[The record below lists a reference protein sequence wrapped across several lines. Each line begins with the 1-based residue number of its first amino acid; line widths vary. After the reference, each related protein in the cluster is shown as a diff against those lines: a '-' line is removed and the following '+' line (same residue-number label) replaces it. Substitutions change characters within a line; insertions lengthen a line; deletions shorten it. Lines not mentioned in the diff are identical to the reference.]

1 MAPKKRT
8 STGTVK
14 TAVQKIRALTPNE
27 ATSVTGKIM
36 TKTGSMFLGCEH
48 IYFFSLV
55 DFEPQY
61 VVAIL
66 CLIVLFAFSQVSE
79 FSFQGQASLVRPGH
93 G

>member
-8 STGTVK
+8 SSGTVK
-14 TAVQKIRALTPNE
+14 TAFQKIRDLTPNE
-27 ATSVTGKIM
+27 TISITGKVV
-36 TKTGSMFLGCEH
+36 TKTGSIFLGCET
-48 IYFFSLV
+48 IIFLSLV
-55 DFEPQY
+55 YFEPQY

-66 CLIVLFAFSQVSE
+66 CLIVLYTFSEVSE